1 MVTALMS
8 RECDS
13 KRRKFK
19 GSFASYDF
27 LAQTVQT
34 VRRPIN
40 FYQFSTKPGDRHG
53 VRAVWGF
60 LPRFFQATADEKV
73 DCLASLDH
81 LFSLAVTFSRF
92 APRDIEKWILKEHLQ
107 NGSNVDAFFENEPQ
121 TTMSETFTEIT
132 HTATTTEAMLE
143 EEEEELV
150 LETSDS
156 STTFTSSASM
166 ALSSPLYLLYS
177 IPWIPPLT
185 FAPQW
190 SLSSFYLPWV
200 G

>member
-1 MVTALMS
+1 MRFPPMMSTTKSIFKQGSGTTTRRTTGCPCGGCSSRTLGHTGGQWGSATIGCSTSWSSFQLTMMVTLLMS

-81 LFSLAVTFSRF
+81 LFSCYF
-92 APRDIEKWILKEHLQ
+92 LKVFPERHRE
-107 NGSNVDAFFENEPQ
+107 VDLEGA
-121 TTMSETFTEIT
+121 FTE
-132 HTATTTEAMLE
+132 
-143 EEEEELV
+143 
-150 LETSDS
+150 
-156 STTFTSSASM
+156 
-166 ALSSPLYLLYS
+166 
-177 IPWIPPLT
+177 WK
-185 FAPQW
+185 
-190 SLSSFYLPWV
+190 
-200 G
+200 

>member
-1 MVTALMS
+1 MMMMLMLLT

-27 LAQTVQT
+27 LAHTVQT
-34 VRRPIN
+34 VIDTVSELSGASCPASARQQRM
-40 FYQFSTKPGDRHG
+40 K
-53 VRAVWGF
+53 
-60 LPRFFQATADEKV
+60 RFVLRET
-73 DCLASLDH
+73 
-81 LFSLAVTFSRF
+81 
-92 APRDIEKWILKEHLQ
+92 EKWTLKEHLQ
-107 NGSNVDAFFENEPQ
+107 NGSDVDAFFENELQ
-121 TTMSETFTEIT
+121 TTLSGANHITEIT
-132 HTATTTEAMLE
+132 RAVTTTEAMLE

-150 LETSDS
+150 LEISDS
-156 STTFTSSASM
+156 SSTIFTSSASM
-166 ALSSPLYLLYS
+166 VLSSPLYLLYS